1 MTNDINMNDVEGTP
15 PEKPS
20 IFGMIMNPTEQFER
34 IRKNPKI
41 IVALIVVTLLTVVGM
56 LLMLNGIDFIGDDPE
71 LLSMDEEALVVI
83 TFITQISF
91 ILVGIFTPII
101 TILISS
107 AIYFGIAKLIQST
120 VTFKQLFSMTT
131 FIGII
136 NAISI
141 VINGLAFML
150 VGNADPDTLFTS
162 VNSLI
167 GAKGF
172 LGGFLS
178 SIEIFSIWTVIISAL
193 GLQVVA
199 KFSKGWSLGLAIAF
213 FAVMTIFTMI
223 SSGLSAM
230 VGV

>member
-1 MTNDINMNDVEGTP
+1 
-15 PEKPS
+15 
-20 IFGMIMNPTEQFER
+20 
-34 IRKNPKI
+34 
-41 IVALIVVTLLTVVGM
+41 M
-56 LLMLNGIDFIGDDPE
+56 LLMLNGIDFIGYDPE

-141 VINGLAFML
+141 VINGLAF
-150 VGNADPDTLFTS
+150 N
-162 VNSLI
+162 NSN
-167 GAKGF
+167 K
-172 LGGFLS
+172 S
-178 SIEIFSIWTVIISAL
+178 CH
-193 GLQVVA
+193 
-199 KFSKGWSLGLAIAF
+199 
-213 FAVMTIFTMI
+213 
-223 SSGLSAM
+223 
-230 VGV
+230 

>member
-141 VINGLAFML
+141 VRSEEHTSELQSRGHIVCRLLLDKKKVKQSQYPLLDDHFLPLHLTFVLLCLAFRL
-150 VGNADPDTLFTS
+150 SLS
-162 VNSLI
+162 VP
-167 GAKGF
+167 
-172 LGGFLS
+172 
-178 SIEIFSIWTVIISAL
+178 
-193 GLQVVA
+193 
-199 KFSKGWSLGLAIAF
+199 SKA
-213 FAVMTIFTMI
+213 
-223 SSGLSAM
+223 SSGDLL
-230 VGV
+230 